1 MAKKKKVEPSPP
13 HATNSD
19 TAMRRAAVLSNRRIA
34 SAPGPHGPAVLPR
47 PQLLTPKRPPT
58 SH

>member
-1 MAKKKKVEPSPP
+1 MAEEKAEQGPP

-19 TAMRRAAVLSNRRIA
+19 TAMRRAAVPSNRRIA

-47 PQLLTPKRPPT
+47 PQLLTPKRQPT